1 MKGKKIFRRAFALLL
16 IFGLNVGFAGAS
28 YSHAEEIEVPSA
40 GEDSETN
47 AYGITIENMIYN
59 YFYGEDFTDVSHIE
73 VQCSPE
79 WKDKIRYQWQYENE
93 RGDEYEILDIEGETE
108 ASFCPG
114 HELLKKSKWFCCTI
128 TVEGDTAFSLRSDFV
143 YYQEINDIR
152 DLTEGPYDDSI
163 QTDCQQIFFT
173 RRIQGGE
180 DTKALH
186 IKWKKMEG
194 IWSFSVIDARG
205 RTFSWNQEDGAGEL
219 DIEIEGNYCNCVFYY
234 ESSLPSRVGIVSVEE
249 LQEFTRRPFY
259 FYVDYSD
266 SLESLN
272 PGDVLDEKKIWG
284 LIFYNDG
291 TTEEVKAEELSWDK
305 SQKLHYG
312 ENKFTFKEN
321 GQGFTAVLRIDLDMR
336 PVWKEKP
343 AESFYA
349 GEPQRASVQFPA
361 AEGEEFCC
369 LWMLKNQ
376 QGVLVA
382 EIEDDTE
389 TDIVLPKSLPA
400 GRYQLYCYYYTKDD
414 GFLEHKFIQTEFR
427 VHSSGHTASPAPT
440 GTPVPV
446 PTPSAAPIPA
456 KKPGKVSLSLVK
468 KKKAVTVKIKNKAGA
483 AGVQIVYAKNKAMK
497 GRVTVTTKKSLYKIK
512 TKGWKKNQKVY
523 VRARAYFLV
532 GKKKKFGKWGRTVSC
547 KV

>member
-1 MKGKKIFRRAFALLL
+1 MKGKKIFRRAFALFL
-16 IFGLNVGFAGAS
+16 IFGLNVGLLAGAPLS
-28 YSHAEEIEVPSA
+28 RAEA
-40 GEDSETN
+40 GEDDDPETN
-47 AYGITIENMIYN
+47 AYGITIENMIHDC
-59 YFYGEDFTDVSHIE
+59 FYGSGFIDVTHIE
-73 VQCSPE
+73 VKCPTE
-79 WKDKIRYQWQYENE
+79 WKDKIRYQWEYENAN
-93 RGDEYEILDIEGETE
+93 GDDYELLDIEGETKP
-108 ASFCPG
+108 SFCPSP
-114 HELLKKSKWFCCTI
+114 ELLEKSRWFCCI
-128 TVEGDTAFSLRSDFV
+128 ISVEGDAVFSLRSDFV
-143 YYQEINDIR
+143 YYQMVNDIR
-152 DLTEGPYDDSI
+152 NLTEAPYDDSI
-163 QTDCQQIFFT
+163 QTDCQQPSFT
-173 RRIQGGE
+173 RRIQGGK
-180 DTKALH
+180 DTKAMH
-186 IKWKKMEG
+186 IKWKKIEG
-194 IWSFSVIDARG
+194 IWSFSIIDAKG
-205 RTFSWNQEDGAGEL
+205 HIFSWDRESDAGEL

-234 ESSLPSRVGIVSVEE
+234 EMPLPSRVGITSIEE
-249 LQEFTRRPFY
+249 LQEFTKRPY
-259 FYVDYSD
+259 YLYVDYND
-266 SLESLN
+266 SPDSLN

-284 LIFYNDG
+284 MIFYNDG

-305 SQKLHYG
+305 DQKLHYG

-321 GQGFTAVLRIDLDMR
+321 GQGFTFVLTVNLDMK
-336 PVWKEKP
+336 PTWKEKP
-343 AESFYA
+343 AAVFYA
-349 GEPQRASVQFPA
+349 GEPQRASVQVPA

-389 TDIVLPKSLPA
+389 TDIVLPESLPA
-400 GRYQLYCYYYTKDD
+400 GRYQLYCYYYTKND

-427 VHSSGHTASPAPT
+427 VRSSGHTASPAPT